1 MPKIVR
7 ILYREIPMSQP
18 QGDMVNY
25 DKLYDLYL
33 DGAKPK
39 LRAGASDFEI
49 TAEDFDGFVQLC
61 ENIGAADKIAANNP
75 FGMRF
80 QRFHG
85 TGSLGSCFIVFD
97 DGNAACADSG
107 PAEIKQRFKELEKKY
122 TPAGN
127 PVIDG
132 AWTCKCGQSGNTGK
146 YCMECGMSFADG
158 KES

>member
-1 MPKIVR
+1 MAKIVR
-7 ILYREIPMSQP
+7 IVYREVPLFQP

-39 LRAGASDFEI
+39 LRAGSKSFEI
-49 TAEDFDGFVQLC
+49 DRTDFDSFVQLC
-61 ENIGAADKIAANNP
+61 EDIGAADRILSNHPWKMLTRIDGPGA
-75 FGMRF
+75 M
-80 QRFHG
+80 
-85 TGSLGSCFIVFD
+85 GSYTIVFD
-97 DGNAACADSG
+97 DGNAASADFG
-107 PAEIKQRFKELEKKY
+107 PAEIPQEFKKLEKKY
-122 TPAGN
+122 TPAGE

-132 AWTCKCGQSGNTGK
+132 AWNCKCGQRGNTGK

>member
-1 MPKIVR
+1 MAKIVR
-7 ILYREIPMSQP
+7 IVYREVPLFQP

-39 LRAGASDFEI
+39 LRAGASDFDI
-49 TAEDFDGFVQLC
+49 TAEDFDSFVQLC
-61 ENIGAADKIAANNP
+61 EDIGAADRILSNHPWKMLTRIDGPGA
-75 FGMRF
+75 M
-80 QRFHG
+80 
-85 TGSLGSCFIVFD
+85 GSYTIVFD
-97 DGNAACADSG
+97 DGNAASADFG
-107 PAEIKQRFKELEKKY
+107 PAEIPQEFKKLEKKY
-122 TPAGN
+122 TPAGE

-132 AWTCKCGQSGNTGK
+132 AWNCKCGQRGNTGK

>member
-1 MPKIVR
+1 MAKIVR
-7 ILYREIPMSQP
+7 IVYREVPLFQP

-39 LRAGASDFEI
+39 LRAGASDFDI
-49 TAEDFDGFVQLC
+49 TAEDFDGFVKLC
-61 ENIGAADKIAANNP
+61 EDIGAADRILSNHPWKMLTRIDGPGA
-75 FGMRF
+75 M
-80 QRFHG
+80 
-85 TGSLGSCFIVFD
+85 GSYTIVFD
-97 DGNAACADSG
+97 DGNAASADFG
-107 PAEIKQRFKELEKKY
+107 PAEIPQEFKKLEKKY
-122 TPAGN
+122 TPAGE

-132 AWTCKCGQSGNTGK
+132 AWNCKCGQRGNTGK

>member
-1 MPKIVR
+1 MAKIVR
-7 ILYREIPMSQP
+7 IVYREVPLFQP

-39 LRAGASDFEI
+39 LRAGASDFDI
-49 TAEDFDGFVQLC
+49 TAEDFDSFVQMC
-61 ENIGAADKIAANNP
+61 EDIGAADRILSNHPWKMLTRIDGPGA
-75 FGMRF
+75 M
-80 QRFHG
+80 
-85 TGSLGSCFIVFD
+85 GSYTIVFD
-97 DGNAACADSG
+97 DGNAASADFG
-107 PAEIKQRFKELEKKY
+107 PAEIPQEFKKLEKKY
-122 TPAGN
+122 TPADE

-132 AWTCKCGQSGNTGK
+132 AWNCKCGQRGNTGK